1 VLLQFEEFK
10 GIIMATERLQ
20 KILARAGITSRRK
33 AEQLILEGRV
43 AVNGKVVSQLGTKAD
58 SQTDHIKID
67 GKLLAARRVPRHY
80 FIAFKPQRVITSL
93 SDPHGR
99 FTISDM
105 LRSNK
110 IRVRV
115 FPVGRLDWDADG
127 LLLLTN
133 DGELANLVMHPRT
146 HLSKVYRVKIRGCP
160 SEKNLQHIQKGVML
174 DRGIRTL
181 PAQVFIEQQKE
192 NTTWLRVTLV
202 EGRQHQIKKM
212 FAKIGH
218 PVRHIRRIAIGP
230 LRLKQLQVGEIRR
243 LTDTELTRLK
253 KTLRM

>member
-1 VLLQFEEFK
+1 
-10 GIIMATERLQ
+10 MAQERLQ

-58 SQTDHIKID
+58 SNTDHIKVD
-67 GKLLAARRVPRHY
+67 GKLLSVRRIPKHY

-93 SDPHGR
+93 SDPQGR
-99 FTISDM
+99 LTVSDM

-146 HLSKVYRVKIRGCP
+146 HLPKVYRVKVRGCP
-160 SEKNLQHIQKGVML
+160 SEKDLQRIEKGMMI

-181 PAQVFIEQQKE
+181 PAQVRIDKQKE

-212 FAKIGH
+212 FAKIRY

-230 LRLKQLQVGEIRR
+230 LRLKQLQIGEIRP
-243 LTDTELTRLK
+243 LTSTELVRLK
-253 KTLRM
+253 KTLGIM

>member
-1 VLLQFEEFK
+1 
-10 GIIMATERLQ
+10 MAQERLQ

-33 AEQLILEGRV
+33 AEQLMLEGRV
-43 AVNGKVVSQLGTKAD
+43 TVNGRVVSQLGTKAD
-58 SQTDHIKID
+58 SKTDYITVD
-67 GKLLAARRVPRHY
+67 GKLLCARRVPKHY
-80 FIAFKPQRVITSL
+80 FIAYKPQRVITSL
-93 SDPHGR
+93 SDPQGR
-99 FTISDM
+99 FTITDM
-105 LRSNK
+105 LRSNN

-146 HLSKVYRVKIRGCP
+146 HLPKVYRVKVRDYP
-160 SEKNLQHIQKGVML
+160 SEKELQRIQKGVMI

-181 PAQVFIEQQKE
+181 PAQVIIEQQRE
-192 NTTWLRVTLV
+192 NATWLRVTLV

-212 FAKIGH
+212 FARIGH

-230 LRLKQLQVGEIRR
+230 LRLKQLQVGEIRP
-243 LTDTELTRLK
+243 LTNTELVRLK
-253 KTLRM
+253 KTLGMV